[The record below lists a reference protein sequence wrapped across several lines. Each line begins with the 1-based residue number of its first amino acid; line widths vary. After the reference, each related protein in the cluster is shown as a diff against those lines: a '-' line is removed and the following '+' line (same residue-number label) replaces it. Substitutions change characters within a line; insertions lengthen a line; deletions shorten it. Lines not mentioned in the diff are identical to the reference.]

1 MTTRKLIKNALTEED
16 IKWFKK
22 WHPKHKILADVVEWK
37 SEHNG
42 LEEGGR
48 TIIVTGRYT
57 PSYCYRKVKDG
68 YIYAGYSS
76 YTKFD
81 KDFNVVQADVIDGSL
96 K

>member
-1 MTTRKLIKNALTEED
+1 MTTRKLVKNVLTEED
-16 IKWFKK
+16 IKWFQKF
-22 WHPKHKILADVVEWK
+22 HPKHKILADVVEWE
-37 SEHNG
+37 SDR
-42 LEEGGR
+42 EGGQ